1 MNPTIRGI
9 AYVSVWVVIWGT
21 VASLMDW
28 MLLVGDVYES
38 GTSGQAVTF
47 VVYAAAT
54 VVMATR
60 FASRFLGDP
69 SSDAADRVE
78 TPISRDSHS
87 KARFTRRLPF
97 LERPMGPEVP
107 AQK

>member
-28 MLLVGDVYES
+28 MLLVGEVYES
-38 GTSGQAVTF
+38 GTSGQVITF
-47 VVYAAAT
+47 VVYGAAT

-60 FASRFLGDP
+60 FAGRFLGDA
-69 SSDAADRVE
+69 SSE
-78 TPISRDSHS
+78 TPDQ
-87 KARFTRRLPF
+87 
-97 LERPMGPEVP
+97 E
-107 AQK
+107 

>member
-21 VASLMDW
+21 VSLMDW

-38 GTSGQAVTF
+38 STSGQAVTS
-47 VVYAAAT
+47 VYGAAM

-69 SSDAADRVE
+69 SSDAADQE
-78 TPISRDSHS
+78 NPHQQGQPLEGSLHQAAS
-87 KARFTRRLPF
+87 F